1 MIPLSAHQDTHMKIE
16 YDLEEMGATSFTTF
30 TEALRYLMEE
40 ILTDDSFVVEAL
52 EPEDYFRQS
61 DAERLTIELERSK
74 KLEECLFMLAVACNW
89 GDRSKKH

>member
-1 MIPLSAHQDTHMKIE
+1 MKIE

-40 ILTDDSFVVEAL
+40 ILTDDSFVVEPM